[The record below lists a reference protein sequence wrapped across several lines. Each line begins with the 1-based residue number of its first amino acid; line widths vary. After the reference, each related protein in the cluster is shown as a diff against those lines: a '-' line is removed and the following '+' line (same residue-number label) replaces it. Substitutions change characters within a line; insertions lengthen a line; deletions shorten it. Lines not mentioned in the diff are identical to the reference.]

1 MNRKI
6 KRFEAKCALIIKF
19 RSFGKF
25 DVSVCGGGKL
35 SGFSILNN
43 VLRFFRGMRKRVL
56 ISVWSDQRA
65 VSKSCHVDG
74 DYLIADGSLV
84 DN

>member
-25 DVSVCGGGKL
+25 NSIVCMAANRLRGPSDERNCFKRFQAKL
-35 SGFSILNN
+35 S
-43 VLRFFRGMRKRVL
+43 RVVAL
-56 ISVWSDQRA
+56 ITRLLIIA
-65 VSKSCHVDG
+65 IMKLKPTRNYHV
-74 DYLIADGSLV
+74 
-84 DN
+84 